1 MSGIIV
7 GAAVGAAV
15 GGGSAIYGISKSNRN
30 KIKAFKLQMKYLQLN
45 YNYNQAALDKQ
56 EKSMYDSAMVELFG
70 LSMNAYQNNAQIE
83 AAIAET
89 GLEGRSQEK
98 IQQVIHGQTSR
109 QKTAIKESYKQGV
122 WEVRGQKEALYIT
135 TKNEVEQARASLKS
149 NLVGGTQAFMQVMSS
164 AVQGA
169 ALGAATAGAASAAG
183 GALGGATGGAAGG
196 ASGALVSTP
205 QAALA
210 SGSSSLIA
218 GGTSTTVLGT
228 GAINTS
234 ATGMLSSYGTA
245 TLGASTGSA
254 TAGTGSALMTGINTG
269 SALGAVGS
277 VTQPVTSATSS
288 SSSSL
293 GTSFLGR
300 FNTLYTQYK
309 PWIDFYANIGKLGGQ
324 IDTKTRRGGYFY

>member
-1 MSGIIV
+1 MSGVIV
-7 GAAVGAAV
+7 GAAVGAVV
-15 GGGSAIYGISKSNRN
+15 GGGSAIHGISKSNRN

-45 YNYNQAALDKQ
+45 YNYNQAALDRQ

-89 GLEGRSQEK
+89 GLEGRTQEK
-98 IQQVIHGQTSR
+98 IGQVVKGQTSI
-109 QKTAIKESYKQGV
+109 QETAIKEAYKQGV

-149 NLVGGTQAFMQVMSS
+149 NLVGGTQAFMQVLSS
-164 AVQGA
+164 AAQGA
-169 ALGAATAGAASAAG
+169 ALGAATAGLAGAAG
-183 GALGGATGGAAGG
+183 GALGGSTGGAT
-196 ASGALVSTP
+196 GALVSTP

-234 ATGMLSSYGTA
+234 ATGMLSSYGA
-245 TLGASTGSA
+245 STLGASTGAA
-254 TAGTGSALMTGINTG
+254 TAGTGSALITGINTG
-269 SALGAVGS
+269 GALGAVGNAIK
-277 VTQPVTSATSS
+277 PVTSATSS

-293 GTSFLGR
+293 GSSFIGR

-309 PWIDFYANIGKLGGQ
+309 PWIDFYANIGKLGEQ
-324 IDTKTRRGGYFY
+324 IEYKTRRGGYFY